1 MQRKFT
7 RHLIICINSFNS
19 SRYVRYALELINQIN
34 LELGYGGVK
43 FSILCVFGGCS
54 TYKVCSFDKTT
65 YVSIPQNLP
74 DHNIYMGI
82 HYCHSLS
89 MLPKRA
95 TCVMLHDTSM
105 VKQGCFRKMMMKLSR
120 LDLSGWVF
128 GHPLGLYNIGVC
140 DVQFAIDNS
149 KNWIGITHLDK
160 ETSIRLEHSR
170 SFVEVQNKQIPGLR
184 SFSNYTLSQA
194 NSEEGVKDINELDSH
209 SIVPFR
215 EDGQTKTKHVVFI
228 GALGI
233 YKFTHAPGSFLL
245 PIWVGPYAPKNEDE
259 FAALSQNVHVQQNE
273 WVRALI
279 PYKATKICEEDVF

>member
-1 MQRKFT
+1 MQGKFT
-7 RHLIICINSFNS
+7 RHLLICINSFNS
-19 SRYVRYALELINQIN
+19 SRYVRYALALINQIN
-34 LELGYGGVK
+34 VELGYGGVK

-54 TYKVCSFDKTT
+54 TYNVCSFDKTT
-65 YVSIPQNLP
+65 YVSIPQNLS

-82 HYCHSLS
+82 NYCHSLS
-89 MLPKRA
+89 MLPQKA

-120 LDLSGWVF
+120 YDLKGWVF
-128 GHPLGLYNIGVC
+128 GHALGLYNIGVC

-160 ETSIRLEHSR
+160 ETSIRLEQSR

-184 SFSNYTLSQA
+184 SFSDYTLNQA
-194 NSEEGVKDINELDSH
+194 NSKEGVMDFNELDFH
-209 SIVPFR
+209 SIVPMR

-233 YKFTHAPGSFLL
+233 YKLFHSPVSFLL
-245 PIWVGPYAPKNEDE
+245 PIWVNECAPKNEE
-259 FAALSQNVHVQQNE
+259 EYAALSQNIHVQQNE
-273 WVRALI
+273 CFRALV
-279 PYKATKICEEDVF
+279 PYVSTKIICED